1 MYTHQ
6 NHYKSGCYYQR
17 QRASSR
23 GETSLLLLLGHQSPR
38 KPRANY
44 PICRSPESRRHWRTA
59 DTLNVFSGL
68 SSMFFKF
75 SCALTSDRPSEN
87 IVASVVGI
95 IGRIVLVTIPSSR
108 NIGIIVIHLAEE
120 QLNLIPRVTIVSIST
135 LVGAC
140 LHPGAITAT
149 LVTYIINLGNA
160 TFSLDC
166 ILNFRCV

>member
-1 MYTHQ
+1 M
-6 NHYKSGCYYQR
+6 
-17 QRASSR
+17 
-23 GETSLLLLLGHQSPR
+23 L
-38 KPRANY
+38 
-44 PICRSPESRRHWRTA
+44 
-59 DTLNVFSGL
+59 
-68 SSMFFKF
+68 FKF
-75 SCALTSDRPSEN
+75 SHTSRRPSEN

-120 QLNLIPRVTIVSIST
+120 QLNLIPRVAIVSIGT

-149 LVTYIINLGNA
+149 LVTYIILINLGNA